1 NPGRPSHHRVNRN
14 EYANA
19 IRDLLGVDTSAI
31 DITSVLPTD
40 DAGYGFDNNADVL
53 TVSPLLMEGYLS
65 AARKVSRLAIGDPK
79 AGVVS
84 ETYDVPRFLIQE
96 DRMSE
101 NLPLGSRG
109 GMAVK
114 HNFPLD
120 AEYTMRIKLQRNGY
134 EYVLG
139 TTHARPMDIRLNGE
153 KVAQLTTGGDYKGD
167 RPTAPSSNLGKQGEY
182 ERYLN
187 YADQNLEVRFQAKA
201 GTQLIQVTYPKQT
214 KEPEGVYRPPVT
226 DYSYAFLNGRGDM
239 EPAIAGI
246 TITGPYNPKG
256 MTETASRA
264 KIFTCKPKAAGEE
277 GACARKI
284 INDLA
289 RKAYRRPTT
298 DADVQDLID

>member
-1 NPGRPSHHRVNRN
+1 MGTHLHFRHRISVFSRTRKSGSGFSARRALYLGVGSFALASALGVGLAGVGYVPAASQQVAGKAPPAHYREVVDTYCIGCHNGQLKTAGLELDKANVQNPAADAETFEKVIRKLRARSMPPQGLARPDEATYKDIVTYLETSIDRAAAAKLNPGRPSHHRVNRN

-65 AARKVSRLAIGDPK
+65 AARKVSRLAVGDPK

-114 HNFPLD
+114 
-120 AEYTMRIKLQRNGY
+120 
-134 EYVLG
+134 
-139 TTHARPMDIRLNGE
+139 
-153 KVAQLTTGGDYKGD
+153 
-167 RPTAPSSNLGKQGEY
+167 
-182 ERYLN
+182 
-187 YADQNLEVRFQAKA
+187 
-201 GTQLIQVTYPKQT
+201 
-214 KEPEGVYRPPVT
+214 
-226 DYSYAFLNGRGDM
+226 
-239 EPAIAGI
+239 
-246 TITGPYNPKG
+246 
-256 MTETASRA
+256 
-264 KIFTCKPKAAGEE
+264 
-277 GACARKI
+277 
-284 INDLA
+284 
-289 RKAYRRPTT
+289 
-298 DADVQDLID
+298 